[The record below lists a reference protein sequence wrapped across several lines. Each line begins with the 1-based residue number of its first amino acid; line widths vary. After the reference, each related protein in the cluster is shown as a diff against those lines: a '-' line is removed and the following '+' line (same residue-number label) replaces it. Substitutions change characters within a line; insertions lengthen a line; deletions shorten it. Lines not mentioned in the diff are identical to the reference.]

1 VSAAAV
7 HVLVGLI
14 ADGAGRWLVNE
25 RRAGTHMAGHW
36 EFPGGKRQEHEE
48 PFAAL
53 KRELEEELGID
64 VQQAEPL
71 LELVHDYPDKRVR
84 LDVWLVQAYSGNV
97 IAREGQA
104 LKWASVEECRDLP
117 LLAADA
123 PILQRLEGLFASP
136 AGSAQPYGRR
146 ARS

>member
-1 VSAAAV
+1 MSAAAV
-7 HVLVGLI
+7 HVLVGLV

-25 RRAGTHMAGHW
+25 RRAGTHMAGRW

-53 KRELEEELGID
+53 KRELKEELGID
-64 VQQAEPL
+64 VQHAEPL

-84 LDVWLVQAYSGNV
+84 LDVWLVRAYSGEV

-104 LKWASVEECRDLP
+104 LKWASVAECRELP
-117 LLAADA
+117 LLEADA
-123 PILQRLEGLFASP
+123 PILRRLESLFVSSAGL
-136 AGSAQPYGRR
+136 SADSRQ
-146 ARS
+146 AR